1 MSTQKHIEEI
11 WNHDHLQTKKKDLTF
26 ERMDL
31 FSEETA
37 SVFGL
42 TRKELLIT
50 GVTSGAVTGAG
61 IDLLF
66 AGHTLLLGGAIGA
79 LVGGT
84 GAYFGFNE
92 LSEVKVLGQ
101 TMGRRYLEIGPM
113 ENRNFPYILLG
124 RAMYHTMKVAQTSHA
139 KREVFDIEMDQ
150 TFKDKWLDDTS
161 RKSLEKYH
169 KKFRSGKALEAGEL
183 QEYEEM
189 MNRILKHLIDA

>member
-1 MSTQKHIEEI
+1 
-11 WNHDHLQTKKKDLTF
+11 
-26 ERMDL
+26 MDL

-92 LSEVKVLGQ
+92 LSEVKV
-101 TMGRRYLEIGPM
+101 
-113 ENRNFPYILLG
+113 
-124 RAMYHTMKVAQTSHA
+124 
-139 KREVFDIEMDQ
+139 
-150 TFKDKWLDDTS
+150 
-161 RKSLEKYH
+161 
-169 KKFRSGKALEAGEL
+169 
-183 QEYEEM
+183 
-189 MNRILKHLIDA
+189 